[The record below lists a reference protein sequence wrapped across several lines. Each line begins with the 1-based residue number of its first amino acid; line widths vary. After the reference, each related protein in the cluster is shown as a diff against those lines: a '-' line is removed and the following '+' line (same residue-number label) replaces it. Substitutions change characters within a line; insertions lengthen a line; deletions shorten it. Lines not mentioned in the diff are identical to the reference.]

1 MDMRNYKDTNEAVS
15 LLGFGCMRLP
25 LAEKDKQD
33 IDCERAEEMVNFA
46 MANSV
51 NYFDTA
57 YIYHDGMSETFIGQ
71 VLKKYPRKS
80 FYLANKMPIWLL
92 EKPEDTERIFNEQL
106 EKCKVEYFDYY
117 LLHNLNDKSFV
128 DSEKLGVYDFL
139 KKKKEQGKI
148 RKLGFSFHDK
158 PCSLETIIDAYNWDF
173 CQLQINYLDWELQ
186 DAKSQYE
193 IATDRGVPVIVM
205 EPVRGGALASL
216 SDDATALLK
225 KERPKDSIASWAIR
239 YGAQLPNVLTVLSGM
254 SNMEQLKDNVST
266 LSPLSPLTEG
276 EHEVLQEALVAYRSS
291 GAIPCTACRYCMECP
306 AGVDIPKVFTI
317 YNQYM
322 LGQSSSR
329 DFTFTFHY
337 TILGNEKQAH
347 QCTECGQC
355 EPLCPQEI
363 QIAERLKEVTAK
375 IEELAKKTNEKA

>member
-1 MDMRNYKDTNEAVS
+1 MDMRNYKGTKEAVS

-33 IDCERAEEMVNFA
+33 IDYEKAEEMVDFA
-46 MANSV
+46 IKNGV

-92 EKPEDTERIFNEQL
+92 EKPEDIERIFNEQL

-117 LLHNLNDKSFV
+117 LLHNLNDKSFAN
-128 DSEKLGVYDFL
+128 SEKLGVYDFL
-139 KKKKEQGKI
+139 KRKKEQGKI
-148 RKLGFSFHDK
+148 HKLGFSFHDK
-158 PCSLETIIDAYNWDF
+158 ACNLKTIVDAYEWDF

-186 DAKSQYE
+186 DAKLQYE
-193 IATDRGVPVIVM
+193 TATDRGIPVIVM
-205 EPVRGGALASL
+205 EPVRGGALACF
-216 SDDATALLK
+216 SDGAAALLK

-239 YGAQLPNVLTVLSGM
+239 YAAQLPNVLTVLSGM
-254 SNMEQLKDNVST
+254 SNMEQLEDNVKT
-266 LSPLSPLTEG
+266 LSPLSPLVEG
-276 EHEVLQEALVAYRSS
+276 EHEVLQKALVIYHSS
-291 GAIPCTACRYCMECP
+291 GAIPCTSCRYCMDCP

-322 LGQSSSR
+322 LSRSSSR

-337 TILGNEKQAH
+337 TILGDEKQAYR
-347 QCTECGQC
+347 CTECGQC
-355 EPLCPQEI
+355 EPLCPQGIKIIEN
-363 QIAERLKEVTAK
+363 LKEVTAK
-375 IEELAKKTNEKA
+375 IEEVRKKDD

>member
-1 MDMRNYKDTNEAVS
+1 MDMRNYKDTNEMVS

-33 IDCERAEEMVNFA
+33 INYEEAEKMVDFA
-46 MANSV
+46 IKNGV

-57 YIYHDGMSETFIGQ
+57 YIYHDGTSETFIGQ
-71 VLKKYPRKS
+71 TLKKYPRKS

-92 EKPEDTERIFNEQL
+92 ENSEDTERIFNEQL
-106 EKCKVEYFDYY
+106 EKCSVEYFDYY
-117 LLHNLNDKSFV
+117 LLHNLDDKSFAK
-128 DSEKLGVYDFL
+128 SERLGVYDFL

-148 RKLGFSFHDK
+148 HKLGFSFHDK
-158 PCSLETIIDAYNWDF
+158 ACNLDMIIDTHEWDF

-186 DAKSQYE
+186 DAKYQYE
-193 IATDRGVPVIVM
+193 AATIRGVPVIVM
-205 EPVRGGALASL
+205 EPVRGGALAGL

-225 KERPKDSIASWAIR
+225 NERPKDSIASWAIR
-239 YGAQLPNVLTVLSGM
+239 YAAQLSNVLTVLSGM
-254 SNMEQLKDNVST
+254 SNMEQLKDNLET
-266 LSPLSPLTEG
+266 LSSLSPMTEG
-276 EHEVLQEALVAYRSS
+276 EHEVLQKALIVYRSS

-322 LGQSSSR
+322 LSQSSSR

-337 TILGNEKQAH
+337 NILGSEKQAY

-355 EPLCPQEI
+355 EPLCPQGI
-363 QIAERLKEVTAK
+363 QIPERLKEVTAQ
-375 IEELAKKTNEKA
+375 IEELKKKDD